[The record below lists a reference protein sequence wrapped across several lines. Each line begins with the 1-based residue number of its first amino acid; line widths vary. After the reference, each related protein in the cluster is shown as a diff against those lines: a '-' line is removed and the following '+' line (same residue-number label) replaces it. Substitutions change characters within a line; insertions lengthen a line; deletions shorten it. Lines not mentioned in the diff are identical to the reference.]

1 MRRDFANEGGFT
13 CFLHNL
19 GGALNLNSPKG
30 HGLPNPC
37 AALGQIL
44 GIHE

>member
-1 MRRDFANEGGFT
+1 MRRDFANEGGLT

-19 GGALNLNSPKG
+19 RGALNLNSPKG
-30 HGLPNPC
+30 QGPPGPC
-37 AALGQIL
+37 VPLGQIL

>member
-1 MRRDFANEGGFT
+1 MCRNFENEGGLT

-30 HGLPNPC
+30 RVLPNPC
-37 AALGQIL
+37 AELGQIP
-44 GIHE
+44 GINK